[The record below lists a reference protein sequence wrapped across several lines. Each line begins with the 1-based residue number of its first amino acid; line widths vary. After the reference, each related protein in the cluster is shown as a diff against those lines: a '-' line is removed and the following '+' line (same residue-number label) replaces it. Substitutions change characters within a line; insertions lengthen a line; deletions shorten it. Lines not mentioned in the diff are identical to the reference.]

1 MGDAI
6 DPEAIDPEAIGGVG
20 DEAAWESSH
29 GSLVVRAGTL
39 VFRAVAYRSHYEI
52 DTASRASG
60 QGETITQQSP
70 EKAAA
75 IARAALTT

>member
-29 GSLVVRAGTL
+29 GSLVVHAGTL

-52 DTASRASG
+52 DPASG